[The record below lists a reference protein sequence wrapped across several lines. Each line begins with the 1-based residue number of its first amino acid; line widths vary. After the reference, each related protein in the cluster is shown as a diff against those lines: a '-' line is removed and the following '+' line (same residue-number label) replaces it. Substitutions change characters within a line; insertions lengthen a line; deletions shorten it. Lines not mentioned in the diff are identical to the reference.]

1 MPNKYK
7 KLPGTCT
14 LHLMPI
20 VFGAPQ
26 PQVSLSISKPVKPAA
41 PHLQHP
47 PARGIL
53 PLVWIRCSV
62 LRPGSFGGCW
72 SVTLVEHYL
81 WCGRAGLY
89 KTIRGDCSRYLRWTR
104 RTRSRYCS
112 SAKRDTVILERTYQW
127 MNCIYGLFKEAAPV
141 FRLLS
146 FRLERRLFDG

>member
-47 PARGIL
+47 LQGASWRWYG
-53 PLVWIRCSV
+53 SV
-62 LRPGSFGGCW
+62 
-72 SVTLVEHYL
+72 
-81 WCGRAGLY
+81 
-89 KTIRGDCSRYLRWTR
+89 
-104 RTRSRYCS
+104 
-112 SAKRDTVILERTYQW
+112 
-127 MNCIYGLFKEAAPV
+127 AP
-141 FRLLS
+141 F
-146 FRLERRLFDG
+146 

>member
-26 PQVSLSISKPVKPAA
+26 PQVSLSISKPVKPTA
-41 PHLQHP
+41 PHLQLPP

-62 LRPGSFGGCW
+62 EDWFVRRMLKRDA
-72 SVTLVEHYL
+72 
-81 WCGRAGLY
+81 GRAL
-89 KTIRGDCSRYLRWTR
+89 
-104 RTRSRYCS
+104 
-112 SAKRDTVILERTYQW
+112 
-127 MNCIYGLFKEAAPV
+127 PV
-141 FRLLS
+141 MR
-146 FRLERRLFDG
+146 